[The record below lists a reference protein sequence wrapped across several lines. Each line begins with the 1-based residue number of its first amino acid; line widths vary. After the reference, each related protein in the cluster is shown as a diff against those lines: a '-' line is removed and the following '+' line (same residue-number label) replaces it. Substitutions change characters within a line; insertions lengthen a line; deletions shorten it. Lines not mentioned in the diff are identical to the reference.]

1 MVHLGPGQLSSSFRT
16 DVLLGKENYEDVSH
30 PQGSDTQGKN
40 SYRLSFLSEMYL
52 HTCISMQV
60 HHSNPRSGLHCVLYY
75 WVSEF
80 NVSSRVSSIV
90 VEEVHIKKTSTPP
103 SAFASSFLPHVCTTF
118 EIPFSHSLSLLWM
131 LYNFSALLR
140 HHMCDDLGFLSHSF
154 LGHSSRVS
162 LIPQY
167 RSFVSQSHIP
177 VNDQEHCTSHG
188 DSHELQVE
196 ERCSSAGYKV
206 SKFSIIG
213 GNPGVSGAVHPLEAP
228 GENELLLPSSSHTGF
243 PWLASIITLPH
254 LSPCTVLVCLLSLW

>member
-103 SAFASSFLPHVCTTF
+103 SAFASSFCLMYVQHLRFLFPILCHSCECSTTSV
-118 EIPFSHSLSLLWM
+118 PFSDITCVMTWGSSVTPSWVI
-131 LYNFSALLR
+131 A
-140 HHMCDDLGFLSHSF
+140 LGFLSSHST
-154 LGHSSRVS
+154 
-162 LIPQY
+162 
-167 RSFVSQSHIP
+167 
-177 VNDQEHCTSHG
+177 D
-188 DSHELQVE
+188 
-196 ERCSSAGYKV
+196 
-206 SKFSIIG
+206 
-213 GNPGVSGAVHPLEAP
+213 PL
-228 GENELLLPSSSHTGF
+228 
-243 PWLASIITLPH
+243 
-254 LSPCTVLVCLLSLW
+254 